1 MRQAVLSFSVII
13 IIKYVTFVM
22 KGRFLN
28 FVAVHWLSERPN
40 FWFIWPEEQESV
52 EEEKNEGKQI
62 LGKFAHHIT
71 GVFRQFLYKSSLSHV
86 INRESCEIC

>member
-1 MRQAVLSFSVII
+1 M
-13 IIKYVTFVM
+13 
-22 KGRFLN
+22 
-28 FVAVHWLSERPN
+28 
-40 FWFIWPEEQESV
+40 

-86 INRESCEIC
+86 INHESCEIC